1 MSFKSIGSLIQ
12 RQNLSYQVP
21 LPQHCVGT
29 VPVALVDL
37 LILCYPTFQEFIHLK
52 NRSHLMVEGTI
63 KYNGKGI
70 AYQLTNNIDELNK
83 EFVNYLNFEDI
94 PVVLSEKN
102 TKRYGS
108 LC

>member
-1 MSFKSIGSLIQ
+1 
-12 RQNLSYQVP
+12 
-21 LPQHCVGT
+21 
-29 VPVALVDL
+29 
-37 LILCYPTFQEFIHLK
+37 
-52 NRSHLMVEGTI
+52 MVEGTI